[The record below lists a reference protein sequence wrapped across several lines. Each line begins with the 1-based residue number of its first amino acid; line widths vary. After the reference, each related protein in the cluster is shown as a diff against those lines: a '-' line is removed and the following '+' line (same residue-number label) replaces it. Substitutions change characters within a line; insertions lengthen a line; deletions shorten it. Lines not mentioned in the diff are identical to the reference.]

1 MFIEQ
6 SWIYQWV
13 NCGHALKQS
22 VHNKKQLVCRVTF
35 RSLVHVLYALCCA
48 RKNSWMRQWQES
60 FKTYKQLTRMQSNQS
75 AETEAMSSKGKFHCR
90 AASATDV
97 MTSHKRPSDNSTH
110 CSRGTCLMLHTK
122 EQITKEHSW
131 WFAAKSGWN
140 IVVRHAE
147 CMTSGHLTGCWN
159 ANNIHVLLHIG
170 LGVGRWCCA
179 NVMST
184 RSMHKCKTVYWKSKW
199 QLCN

>member
-75 AETEAMSSKGKFHCR
+75 AETEAMSFKGKFHCR

-122 EQITKEHSW
+122 EQITSQLNVTVCADKGAQLMVCCKEWLEYCCEACWMHDIRAFNRLLERKQHTCIVTHW
-131 WFAAKSGWN
+131 AWSG
-140 IVVRHAE
+140 
-147 CMTSGHLTGCWN
+147 SL
-159 ANNIHVLLHIG
+159 VLRQCD
-170 LGVGRWCCA
+170 VNTKYA
-179 NVMST
+179 
-184 RSMHKCKTVYWKSKW
+184 
-199 QLCN
+199 